1 MLSFL
6 ASSPWSSQS
15 AAAAAHSKTP
25 LYRKPADL
33 EPDRAN
39 KTILATLT
47 QMDHLSQMDYLSQ
60 MATGHKAKVDQS
72 SSTTPNQPSRTEL
85 SNPSHLWQKSQSG
98 IAKRLPGQEYQINQ
112 SEMKDSDLV
121 NQTIKAICLT
131 RQGPSNCISHPE
143 FQIHLSKVLQK
154 YLVV

>member
-6 ASSPWSSQS
+6 ASSSWLSQS

-98 IAKRLPGQEYQINQ
+98 TAKRLPGQEYQVNQ